1 MNQQSGFSNVALGV
15 VLMFLGFFS
24 LFVNQNPFMFFAILA
39 ALFFMF
45 KRIRADRAESNN
57 YTQRERPNVQIPKY
71 SASQPEQS
79 GKDRIYNHA
88 LNAISEA
95 GLDPETVRVLPT
107 DIGVLSFKDRSEP
120 VVHRTRDLPDDVDY
134 IQPFVQLR
142 LPVNARG
149 RIRFEIVDHDGQTL
163 FIHED
168 DQVFKRGHNLIMPG
182 SRLPIHDAHA
192 LYGDWE
198 LRVSADNMVLAVHRF
213 AWSESATRQVRR
225 HLTED
230 GEISN
235 ALRAAMAE
243 NRLGSLSLDDLL
255 EDQADIIEDQSSP
268 RRQWQVRD

>member
-1 MNQQSGFSNVALGV
+1 MTEQPRFSDVALGV
-15 VLMFLGFFS
+15 ILVLMGLFS
-24 LFVNQNPFMFFAILA
+24 LLVNQNPVLFFIMLA
-39 ALFFMF
+39 ALYYMF
-45 KRIRADRAESNN
+45 QRMRSNN
-57 YTQRERPNVQIPKY
+57 AEQDTTATRSGRNRTVQIPQY
-71 SASQPEQS
+71 DAAQPEQS
-79 GKDRIYNHA
+79 GKDRIYGHA
-88 LNAISEA
+88 LDAIAEA

-107 DIGVLSFKDRSEP
+107 DIGVLTFKDRQEP

-134 IQPFVQLR
+134 LQPFVQLR
-142 LPVNARG
+142 LPVKAQG
-149 RIRFEIVDHDGQTL
+149 RIRFEIIDRDGQML

-198 LRVSADNMVLAVHRF
+198 LRVSADNMLLAVHRF
-213 AWSESATRQVRR
+213 AWVESATRQVRR

-255 EDQADIIEDQSSP
+255 DEQGDIIEERGP
-268 RRQWQVRD
+268 RQQHL